1 MTDLLSRLRALQ
13 TNIRVGVI
21 GTGNIG
27 KGIVQQVGT
36 TPGMECV
43 LVADVYLERA
53 IASAA
58 QLKRPWETV
67 DSLARLHDVVR
78 AGKTAVC
85 ADGLLAA
92 GCELIDVMVDATS
105 AVPEGADFAL
115 AAIANGKH
123 VVMMNSEADLA
134 FGPYLMAQARR
145 AGVVYTSAD
154 GDQHTVLKRVINDIE
169 LWGFTTVMAG
179 NMKGYLDRYAHPG
192 MIVPEADKRS
202 LDYKMCTSYTD
213 GTKVCIEMALT
224 ANAIGGRTAAVGML
238 GPRVKDIYDIFQ
250 HFDFEA
256 LWDGKTPL
264 VDYVLGAYP
273 PGGVFV
279 IGYNDNPHQM
289 ETLRAYLPCR
299 LGPGPF
305 YLFHRPYHLGHIEV
319 TPCIAE
325 AYLDGWAV
333 LQPTYGLLT
342 DVYAYAKKD
351 LRAGEVV
358 DGIGGY
364 AAYGLIENCA
374 DNAACPGLP
383 IALSEGLVL
392 RRDIAKDEKI
402 MLSDVVVPLDH
413 RGFALYREA
422 QRALEG

>member
-1 MTDLLSRLRALQ
+1 MTDLLTRLHLLQ
-13 TNIRVGVI
+13 KNITVGVI

-27 KGIVQQVGT
+27 KGIVQQVDT
-36 TPGMECV
+36 TPSMQCV
-43 LVADVYLERA
+43 VVADTHLERA
-53 IASAA
+53 IASVAL
-58 QLKRPWETV
+58 LKRPWQVV
-67 DSLARLHDVVR
+67 DSPARLRDAVKS
-78 AGKTAVC
+78 GKTAVC

-92 GCELIDVMVDATS
+92 GCELIDVLVDATS

-134 FGPYLMAQARR
+134 FGPYLLAEASR

-179 NMKGYLDRYAHPG
+179 NMKGYLDRYAHPT
-192 MIVPEADKRS
+192 MIKPEADKRS

-213 GTKVCIEMALT
+213 GTKVCIEMALI
-224 ANAIGGRTAAVGML
+224 ANAIGARTPAVGML
-238 GPRVKDIYDIFQ
+238 GPRVKDINDIFQ
-250 HFDFEA
+250 HFDFAA
-256 LWDGKTPL
+256 LWDKKTPL

-279 IGYNDNPHQM
+279 IGYNDDPNQM
-289 ETLRAYLPCR
+289 ETLSAYLPCR

-319 TPCIAE
+319 APCIAE

-333 LQPTYGLLT
+333 LQPTRGLLT
-342 DVYAYAKKD
+342 DVYAYAKKE
-351 LRAGEVV
+351 LRAGETL

-374 DNAACPGLP
+374 DNASQPGLP
-383 IALSEGLVL
+383 IALTEGLTL
-392 RRDIAKDEKI
+392 QRDIPQDGRILLADA
-402 MLSDVVVPLDH
+402 VVPLDH
-413 RGFALYREA
+413 RGFALYNKA
-422 QRALEG
+422 QHALED

>member
-1 MTDLLSRLRALQ
+1 MADLLSRLRALH
-13 TNIRVGVI
+13 TPINVGVI

-27 KGIVQQVGT
+27 KGIVQQVDA
-36 TPGMECV
+36 TPGMRCV
-43 LVADVYLERA
+43 VAADAHLERA

-58 QLKRPWETV
+58 ALKRPWQVV
-67 DSLARLHDVVR
+67 DSLAQLHDTVR

-85 ADGLLAA
+85 ADGSLAA
-92 GCELIDVMVDATS
+92 QCELFDVLADATS

-115 AAIANGKH
+115 PAIANDKH

-134 FGPYLMAQARR
+134 FGPYLLAQARR

-154 GDQHTVLKRVINDIE
+154 GDQHTVLKRLINDIE

-179 NMKGYLDRYAHPG
+179 NMKGYLDRYANPT

-213 GTKVCIEMALT
+213 GSKVCIEMPLT
-224 ANAIGGRTAAVGML
+224 ANAIGARTVAAGML
-238 GPRVKDIYDIFQ
+238 GPRVKDIYNIFQ
-250 HFDFEA
+250 YFDFEA
-256 LWDGKTPL
+256 LWDGSTPL

-273 PGGVFV
+273 PGEVFV
-279 IGYNDNPHQM
+279 IGYNDDPHQM

-319 TPCIAE
+319 APCIAE

-333 LQPTYGLLT
+333 LQPTHGLLT

-351 LRAGEVV
+351 LVAGEML

-374 DNAACPGLP
+374 ENTISPGLP
-383 IALSEGLVL
+383 ITLCEGLVL
-392 RRDIAKDEKI
+392 QRDIAKDEKI
-402 MLSDVVVPLDH
+402 MLADVRVPADH
-413 RGFALYREA
+413 RGFALYRLA